1 MVDIGKAAKIR
12 EREIR
17 SNISKDLNEAE
28 FKQLVEKIKFG
39 NIHEVLAMVK
49 PGDLQDFFSKQYLDF
64 KAQVIQDVDVKS
76 FEGSVP
82 EPRADQFLIHHQNTK
97 ISPGEAEIL
106 KSMVGKASASSK
118 FMSFKGGKAVED
130 NKPMTA
136 DEIDSLAGNVLDEAD
151 QFTGELM
158 NRILDNQMMQEYRTR
173 SQDVDNEL
181 RKIISMAKSG
191 KIGVEFVIIALARTT
206 ATKNGVLMSW
216 LGKKAFNVNDSLN
229 KVAQGLHTLNV
240 GDPRYAS
247 ELQMGQSKTR
257 DGSYQLQ
264 MLTSDIQKTMQ
275 NIESVMEFAK
285 GFNDELF
292 RTRRE
297 MIQKLPTH

>member
-12 EREIR
+12 ERELR

-76 FEGSVP
+76 FEGAIP
-82 EPRADQFLIHHQNTK
+82 EQKAEQFLIHHQNTK

-106 KSMVGKASASSK
+106 KSMVAKASTSSK
-118 FMSFKGGKAVED
+118 FMSFKGQERAPSD
-130 NKPMTA
+130 KPLTA
-136 DEIDSLAGNVLDEAD
+136 EEIESLAGNVLDEAD
-151 QFTGELM
+151 QFGNELM
-158 NRILDNQMMQEYRTR
+158 TRILDTQMMQEYKTR

-181 RKIISMAKSG
+181 KKIIAMAKSG
-191 KIGVEFVIIALARTT
+191 KIGVEFVIIAMARTT

-264 MLTSDIQKTMQ
+264 MITSDMQKTMQ
-275 NIESVMEFAK
+275 NIESVIEFAK

-297 MIQKLPTH
+297 MIGKLPTH